1 MSNYLKVKK
10 FSEIE
15 INDPFFDS
23 LKSDYAGFED
33 WFSRKVD
40 KKAYT
45 FAGCRELN
53 IYSQVIL

>member
-33 WFSRKVD
+33 WFSRKAD
-40 KKAYT
+40 KKAYILEDK
-45 FAGCRELN
+45 GCRGFY
-53 IYSQVIL
+53 I